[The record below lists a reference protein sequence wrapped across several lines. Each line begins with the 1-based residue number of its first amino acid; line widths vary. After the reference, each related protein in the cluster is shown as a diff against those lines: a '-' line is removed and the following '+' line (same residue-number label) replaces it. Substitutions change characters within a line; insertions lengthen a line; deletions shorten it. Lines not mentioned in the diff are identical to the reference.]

1 MGSPTHWGE
10 PTSGMKRFLKE
21 LKWLVVKGDVNLKK
35 KIGVAFGSYRW
46 SGEAVH
52 MMEGDMK
59 FFEMNIMEL
68 GLRVVGTPDKGNLE
82 KCRKIGRLV
91 ARKIVKS

>member
-1 MGSPTHWGE
+1 
-10 PTSGMKRFLKE
+10 MKRFLKE